1 MSDSNSVIK
10 MIDELERSAEEV
22 LKLKRT
28 SIPRRPIV
36 IEFCGSPKAGKTS
49 CISAL
54 SMFLRRNHFR
64 TKVLVERASV
74 CPVIKKHDPLFN
86 VWTICSA
93 IAELSETISN
103 SPKEYDVVILDRG
116 LFDALCWFEW
126 QAANHYLDNDSLERI
141 ANFLTMKRWRA
152 AIDLVL
158 VFQATATKS
167 IDREYATLLTRK
179 RGSIMDESVLES
191 YITSMK
197 VAVQKYG
204 DLFRNVK
211 NFDTSEMNQN
221 QVSFK
226 VTQLILEMLQST
238 VSESIGFIP
247 AVSLDVCQFSG
258 ARAFT
263 PDLLPAIDCVA
274 FDARPR
280 VELDDALIQPIP
292 VLVITDHNRQRVL
305 IARKNRKA
313 AGKLSPEYDK
323 VLLYFGGH
331 TRVEDSFVSGKR
343 DLMSVCRSA
352 LTRELKEEIGVD
364 FCPEHIEPTLLIWE
378 KDNKRSRKH
387 LAICFLWE
395 TNLDSLQIKLDR
407 NEFAV
412 GQDSTPSFKF
422 VRDLESAQL
431 ESWSKAILAHVFNVY
446 TLQQTLS
453 FELAPSVPSI

>member
-1 MSDSNSVIK
+1 MSDSSDVIK
-10 MIDELERSAEEV
+10 LIEV
-22 LKLKRT
+22 LEQSAQEVLRLKRT

-54 SMFLRRNHFR
+54 SMFLRRNGFR

-74 CPVIKKHDPLFN
+74 CPVTNKYDPLFN

-126 QAANHYLDNDSLERI
+126 QAAHYYLDSDSLERI

-167 IDREYATLLTRK
+167 IDREYAALLTRK
-179 RGSIMDESVLES
+179 RGSIMREPILES
-191 YITSMK
+191 YVSSMD
-197 VAVQKYG
+197 VATKKYG
-204 DLFRNVK
+204 PVFRSIK
-211 NFDTSEMNQN
+211 NFDTSEMDQN

-226 VTQLILEMLQST
+226 VTQLVLEMLQST
-238 VSESIGFIP
+238 VSESIGFLPI
-247 AVSLDVCQFSG
+247 ALFDELQFSG
-258 ARAFT
+258 AKAFS
-263 PDLLPAIDCVA
+263 PEQLPIGDCVT

-292 VLVITDHNRQRVL
+292 ILVITDRNHQQVL
-305 IARKNRKA
+305 VARKNRKA
-313 AGKLSPEYDK
+313 AKESSPEHNK

-364 FCPEHIEPTLLIWE
+364 FCPEHLEPILLIWE
-378 KDNKRSRKH
+378 KDNERSRRH

-395 TNLDSLQIKLDR
+395 TDLDSLQIKLDR

-412 GQDSTPSFKF
+412 GQDSTPSFAF
-422 VRDLESAQL
+422 VRDLKSAQL
-431 ESWSKAILAHVFNVY
+431 ESWSQAILARVFNVF
-446 TLQQTLS
+446 TLQQALPL
-453 FELAPSVPSI
+453 E